1 MDICPSEAETFW
13 APFLPKLVRRG
24 LRGIKLVVC
33 DAHAGVKATVRK
45 GRQHRLAALP
55 RALHAK
61 HTLAHAGESRPRVV
75 AAFIATAFAQDDAE
89 TTTAQWCKVAEACR
103 NLGIRHVRAR
113 ALPAQNQRKGRAH
126 EPAPLRD
133 TTVSVFLRVAK
144 HSCRMIV
151 GHQAKLGEFR
161 HRHRSRKFLRLM
173 ATDPARLGGAG
184 LAEDPE
190 NAVSPSRPA
199 ETSFGSPRHPALRSW
214 KSNVEPDERSAD
226 LSERPFYSFLRKLTI
241 GQLAKHDV
249 LLRQMMPQPAKRH
262 EI

>member
-1 MDICPSEAETFW
+1 MNIGPSEAETFW
-13 APFLPKLVRRG
+13 TPFLPKLVRRG
-24 LRGIKLVVC
+24 LRGIKLVVR

-45 GRQHRLAALP
+45 GRQHRLAGLP
-55 RALHAK
+55 RPLHAQ

-214 KSNVEPDERSAD
+214 KSSVEPNERSAD
-226 LSERPFYSFLRKLTI
+226 LSECPPYSFL
-241 GQLAKHDV
+241 
-249 LLRQMMPQPAKRH
+249 
-262 EI
+262 

>member
-89 TTTAQWCKVAEACR
+89 TTTAQWCKVADQLRPHAAKLAG
-103 NLGIRHVRAR
+103 NLGTKHVRTR
-113 ALPAQNQRKGRAH
+113 ALPAQSQRKGRTPEGYDRQRLFA
-126 EPAPLRD
+126 
-133 TTVSVFLRVAK
+133 
-144 HSCRMIV
+144 
-151 GHQAKLGEFR
+151 
-161 HRHRSRKFLRLM
+161 RSQTFM
-173 ATDPARLGGAG
+173 PND
-184 LAEDPE
+184 
-190 NAVSPSRPA
+190 SRPSGQTRRVPPPTPFA
-199 ETSFGSPRHPALRSW
+199 KIS
-214 KSNVEPDERSAD
+214 SA
-226 LSERPFYSFLRKLTI
+226 Y
-241 GQLAKHDV
+241 GH
-249 LLRQMMPQPAKRH
+249 
-262 EI
+262 